1 MQYLSILFWG
11 QTMSGRLLLKKEN
24 KTSNIKTKNILSNS
38 DLEQDNKTKFVND
51 EFDNKEKRGQTG
63 S

>member
-1 MQYLSILFWG
+1 
-11 QTMSGRLLLKKEN
+11 MSGRFLLKKEN
-24 KTSNIKTKNILSNS
+24 KASNIKTKNILSNS

-51 EFDNKEKRGQTG
+51 EFDKIEKRGQTG

>member
-1 MQYLSILFWG
+1 
-11 QTMSGRLLLKKEN
+11 MSGRLLLKKEN

-51 EFDNKEKRGQTG
+51 EFDKIEKRGQTG